1 LVGETAALI
10 DVEYTVQPGSRASVV
25 RSRRDHGWL
34 TAGLLVMLSQ
44 TAAPAEL
51 KAYGVL
57 TSDYVF
63 RGVSYSD
70 GHPAVQAGLDVSADS
85 GLYAGAWASTVDLTG
100 GPNQRDAALNF
111 YAGFHYAVND
121 DWTLGSN
128 VVAYTFPG
136 ASGPVDYDFTE
147 VSVSASYRDRY
158 WLEYSYT
165 PDLYHTNNSAQN
177 LEVYGEWPLSKT
189 LLFGAGAGVY
199 DVARLS
205 GDDYSYW
212 QAGITR
218 PIGRWSIDL
227 RYHQS
232 SRAVRFISTPDRAK
246 ARLALSVRVA
256 FSLGGT

>member
-1 LVGETAALI
+1 MGETAALI
-10 DVEYTVQPGSRASVV
+10 HAGNTVQRDSRTSIV
-25 RSRRDHGWL
+25 RTRRQLRWMS
-34 TAGLLVMLSQ
+34 AGLALLLSQ
-44 TAAPAEL
+44 AAAPAEF

-70 GHPAVQAGLDVSADS
+70 AHPAVQAGLDFSADS
-85 GLYAGAWASTVDLTG
+85 GLYAGAWASTVDLSG
-100 GPNQRDAALNF
+100 GPNQRDAALNY
-111 YAGFHYAVND
+111 YAGYHYAMND
-121 DWTLGSN
+121 DWTLDTN
-128 VVAYTFPG
+128 IVAYTFPG

-199 DVARLS
+199 DVAGLS